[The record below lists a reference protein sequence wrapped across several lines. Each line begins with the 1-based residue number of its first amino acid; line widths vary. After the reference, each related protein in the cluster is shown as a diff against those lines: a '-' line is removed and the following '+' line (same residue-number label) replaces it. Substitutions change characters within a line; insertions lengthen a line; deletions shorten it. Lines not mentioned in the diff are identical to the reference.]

1 MSRHTPTRPRL
12 RDLRLTR
19 DQSSDW
25 QRLTGLRGAVDLCDR
40 GYRGGAAHFR
50 SNSQAAKHR
59 TWTWNLSRP
68 GLSPSRA
75 NWISNSIS
83 SFVTGNLQIVQAA
96 PTPGPPHVRSGGRP
110 RAFHSG
116 PRRGLFRERQIRQ
129 ASGEPATRRS
139 ERDGAPHSETGDA
152 KPNARGRDARC
163 VNQGTQWKARPVYHH
178 LRPRSSDP
186 VLWTDGARS
195 AYAGSDERTAPM
207 KSVIAIGL
215 WSTAETPSAFAASN
229 ARSLPGE
236 E

>member
-110 RAFHSG
+110 GSVPLWTAARAFSRTTDSSG
-116 PRRGLFRERQIRQ
+116 IRGTRHATLRERR
-129 ASGEPATRRS
+129 P
-139 ERDGAPHSETGDA
+139 PHSETGDA
-152 KPNARGRDARC
+152 SQMPGGGTLVASTRGA
-163 VNQGTQWKARPVYHH
+163 QWKARPVYHH

-186 VLWTDGARS
+186 VLWTECRRGWTAGQARV
-195 AYAGSDERTAPM
+195 A
-207 KSVIAIGL
+207 
-215 WSTAETPSAFAASN
+215 
-229 ARSLPGE
+229 
-236 E
+236 